1 MAERTFKGKPFDQR
15 LGCPGMPQDSTTI
28 PHFIEINVNGLNV
41 IQGRSGV
48 FVIPTTQ
55 PLDLTNI
62 IANYGFV
69 EEK

>member
-1 MAERTFKGKPFDQR
+1 
-15 LGCPGMPQDSTTI
+15 MPQDSTTI